1 MTLPAWARIN
11 ADGLAMPALD
21 HLVAN
26 MRVVVLERSLAG
38 PPTQLRGNHVATAVF
53 VNFCR
58 LTDKALLEYEAARAD
73 FDSYVSGAGSPLPYL
88 RGIDHM
94 ENCIDATYRAVRHAE
109 ALRLLKIGRGAPAPT
124 KEQRDGL
131 KQVRDAI
138 QHSEDR
144 LLKNSNGPRRP
155 HINPGQAF
163 ALFPTNTRVVIGEH
177 ALGYRQLASVITKCH
192 RMIERIRGAPTV
204 MPTTDPTARA
214 SGSLAVT
221 ITADAPTAGSF
232 TISQYFRE
240 VLRLSITHA

>member
-1 MTLPAWARIN
+1 
-11 ADGLAMPALD
+11 
-21 HLVAN
+21 
-26 MRVVVLERSLAG
+26 MRVVILERSLAG

-94 ENCIDATYRAVRHAE
+94 ENCIDATYRAVRHGE
-109 ALRLLKIGRGAPAPT
+109 GLRLLKIGRGAPAPT
-124 KEQRDGL
+124 KVQRDGL

-138 QHSEDR
+138 EHSEDR

-192 RMIERIRGAPTV
+192 LMNERIGGAPTV
-204 MPTTDPTARA
+204 MSTTDPTARA